1 MVPVTMGPGNPMLG
15 FDASEMGVVSPSM
28 PFATEMGSLNTG
40 LLDGDHSL
48 GHLDLNLSNLS
59 GFPSLFAAEH
69 SGHEFSILSDL
80 LSSLDDGHFRDLL
93 GGQNHPILMGTHDVS
108 QGGGGSG
115 LGPVTGLGLP
125 HHITT
130 QAPAPISTPSSDGY
144 ARDKTERFIFTAAD
158 PDDVVDAQE
167 DRLTR
172 VIHAKF
178 EAGLLKPYNY
188 HNGYVRLQN
197 YMENHVE
204 PASRNRILSVISS
217 IRPAFRA
224 IGQSLTDLDL
234 VLVEEHFERLLLE
247 YDRVFTSV
255 GVPACLWRRTGE
267 IWKANREFAN
277 LVQLP
282 MERLSQGRTCIYEL
296 MQEDSAVNYWE
307 KYGNIAFDEGQKAV
321 LTSCVLKNP
330 DGNPMGHPGLLAGNA
345 TELFVSDFP
354 GATDGRRLSISGV
367 QARKGSAGS
376 VTSAVMPAPSG
387 RKNVACCFSF
397 TIRRDKYGMPILST
411 CLLLRLECETDC

>member
-1 MVPVTMGPGNPMLG
+1 MVSVTSALDTSNPMLG
-15 FDASEMGVVSPSM
+15 FSEPNHSPAVL
-28 PFATEMGSLNTG
+28 PLVPGGHHLHDLGDG
-40 LLDGDHSL
+40 LVDPDHGL
-48 GHLDLNLSNLS
+48 GHLDFHLGTVS

-80 LSSLDDGHFRDLL
+80 LSTLDDGHLHDIL
-93 GGQNHPILMGTHDVS
+93 GGQNHPILMGSHDVTNLLA
-108 QGGGGSG
+108 GGSSV
-115 LGPVTGLGLP
+115 LAAHP
-125 HHITT
+125 HLSL
-130 QAPAPISTPSSDGY
+130 QPPIPTSTPSSDGF
-144 ARDKTERFIFTAAD
+144 ARDKTEKFIFTAAD
-158 PDDVVDAQE
+158 PDDIVDASE

-204 PASRNRILSVISS
+204 PASRNRILSVISA

-234 VLVEEHFERLLLE
+234 VLVEEQFERLLLE

-345 TELFVSDFP
+345 TELFNSDFP
-354 GATDGRRLSISGV
+354 NLENRRASISG
-367 QARKGSAGS
+367 AMPRKGSSSS
-376 VTSAVMPAPSG
+376 VSSAVMPAPSG
-387 RKNVACCFSF
+387 RKTVACCFSF
-397 TIRRDKYGMPILST
+397 TIRRDKYGMPILSGFSIRWSV
-411 CLLLRLECETDC
+411 L